1 MLPLALGIAALLS
14 WWGLHRRTPHP
25 IAAVIPSDS
34 GRPITV
40 EVLNETPVDGL
51 ARDVARKLRGR
62 GIDVVS
68 IGTSGRRD
76 RDSTAI
82 LLRRGDTATA
92 TAVKKALGV
101 GRISRELDP
110 HRLLDASVL
119 IGRDLVPALNRHP

>member
-1 MLPLALGIAALLS
+1 MGVIAVSL
-14 WWGLHRRTPHP
+14 WWGFQRRPRHLP
-25 IAAVIPSDS
+25 PLLIPGDS
-34 GRPITV
+34 GRTFTV
-40 EVLNETPVDGL
+40 EVLNETAIDGL

-68 IGTSGRRD
+68 LGTSPRRD

-82 LLRRGDTATA
+82 LIRRGDTTA
-92 TAVKKALGV
+92 AAAVRRALGA

-119 IGRDLVPALNRHP
+119 VGRDLAPALNRHP